1 MSQSY
6 EPFLVAIDSFVLNDI
21 TKDYFHDDP
30 TKNQKAEEFFNEFYM
45 RGAVPVLTW
54 HHIEEILAHKN
65 DEISAKSIAFIRD
78 LPHLAL
84 VINSHDPDFIGSIL
98 DIESIEIAKIL
109 QHESTDLAFI
119 ISSTKKEMYSFA
131 SGIDF
136 IDSLSPILETL
147 RQKVLSEINRH
158 KEIASISRATT
169 LKGNRQHKLS
179 EVKNMKEYRYSKKET
194 EAKLDDMK
202 KKLIQEL
209 KSNGDKKMV
218 DIEKIADEFIS
229 KIKLENISKIPMIDM
244 IKENSEATDEEFE
257 NIKNWEDLE
266 CISIFRGRLKSIST
280 FFSKSEQNRILN
292 LKEKNCP
299 TWLLW
304 KELYKIRT
312 KAQRASG
319 SDINDGFLAGLCLY
333 TDLTI
338 VDKRTHE
345 YLTQIKRKSNLLKEH
360 IGRFEKLSHYSQ
372 LLDYLPKK
380 Q

>member
-136 IDSLSPILETL
+136 IDSLSP
-147 RQKVLSEINRH
+147 
-158 KEIASISRATT
+158 
-169 LKGNRQHKLS
+169 
-179 EVKNMKEYRYSKKET
+179 
-194 EAKLDDMK
+194 
-202 KKLIQEL
+202 
-209 KSNGDKKMV
+209 
-218 DIEKIADEFIS
+218 
-229 KIKLENISKIPMIDM
+229 
-244 IKENSEATDEEFE
+244 
-257 NIKNWEDLE
+257 
-266 CISIFRGRLKSIST
+266 
-280 FFSKSEQNRILN
+280 
-292 LKEKNCP
+292 
-299 TWLLW
+299 
-304 KELYKIRT
+304 
-312 KAQRASG
+312 
-319 SDINDGFLAGLCLY
+319 
-333 TDLTI
+333 
-338 VDKRTHE
+338 
-345 YLTQIKRKSNLLKEH
+345 
-360 IGRFEKLSHYSQ
+360 
-372 LLDYLPKK
+372 
-380 Q
+380 